1 MRFSPVRA
9 SLSLL
14 APLLLSACGDLP
26 MPFKDNPGAT
36 ALRLAAPPPTRL
48 AVPSPGR
55 AMLADDGAKRFASD
69 LAGALD
75 DQSVPAEAIVP
86 VRGDWRLETT
96 ATLAGN
102 DVTPHFTVLTPFGAV
117 RGTVDGKP
125 VPAQAWANADAAT
138 LKAEADAAGPDIA
151 ALLTGIRAA
160 EREADPHSLM
170 HRPAKVFFEGVR
182 GAPGSG
188 DEDLAAAMRR
198 EIPLHGDV
206 VAAEARDADFLLA
219 ARVRVSPPKDG
230 HQDVELEWR
239 VVDPAGHEAG
249 KVDQLN
255 AVAPGTLDGRWGDV
269 ALAAAAE
276 AAGGIHEVIDR
287 YSGRHDKPVAPP
299 KS

>member
-1 MRFSPVRA
+1 MR
-9 SLSLL
+9 
-14 APLLLSACGDLP
+14 LLSVLALPLVLVGCGDLP
-26 MPFKDNPGAT
+26 MPFKDNPGAA

-55 AMLADDGAKRFASD
+55 AMLADDGAKRFAAD
-69 LAGALD
+69 LASALD
-75 DQSVPAEAIVP
+75 DQAVPAEAMLP
-86 VRGDWRLETT
+86 VRGDWRLDTT
-96 ATLAGN
+96 ASLAGTE
-102 DVTPHFTVLTPFGAV
+102 VTPHFTVLTPTGAV
-117 RGTVDGKP
+117 RGSVDGKP
-125 VPAQAWANADAAT
+125 VPAASWANADAAT

-170 HRPAKVFFEGVR
+170 HRPAKVYFEGVK
-182 GAPGSG
+182 GAPGDG
-188 DEDLAAAMRR
+188 DDALTAAMRR
-198 EIPLHGDV
+198 EIPTHGDV
-206 VAAEARDADFLLA
+206 VVAGVKDADFLLA
-219 ARVRVSPPKDG
+219 ARVRVSAPKDG
-230 HQDVELEWR
+230 HQEVELEWR

-255 AVAPGTLDGRWGDV
+255 AVAPGALDARWGDV

-287 YSGRHDKPVAPP
+287 YSGRRDKPVGPP